1 MTDVVRR
8 ALATAVGAR
17 VPVLLWGGPGIGKTS
32 AVREMADVSEL
43 PCEVVIASI
52 REPSDFAGLPVVAA
66 DGGGVS
72 LAAPQWAER
81 LAEAGRGVLFLDEV
95 STAPPAVQAA
105 LLRVVLERSVGD
117 LELPDGVAVVAAAN
131 PPDQAADGWD
141 LAAALANRFCHL
153 EWTLE
158 PREWADG
165 LLAGFTAMQV
175 PSFAGNELDH
185 HLPVAQSLVSAFVV
199 ARPHLMYAPPRDAA
213 GAGLAWPSPRAW
225 AMAARLLAAA
235 EVAEAAQEVKV
246 TLVAGCVGVATAA
259 EFFAWS
265 TDLELPDPE
274 AVLADPNSYQVPDR
288 GDRAYASLAA
298 IVGAVL
304 ANNTPAR
311 WEAAWHAIA
320 AGVRDGKA
328 DIAVA
333 AVRTLVQHRPA
344 GAQPP
349 RDLLVTLTPVLRT
362 AGLFEQL
369 SRG

>member
-17 VPVLLWGGPGIGKTS
+17 VPVLLWGGPGVGKTS
-32 AVREMADVSEL
+32 AVREMAEASEL

-66 DGGGVS
+66 DGTGVT

-81 LAEAGRGVLFLDEV
+81 LVAAGRGVLFLDEV

-117 LELPDGVAVVAAAN
+117 LELPDDVAVVAAAN

-158 PREWADG
+158 AREWADG
-165 LLAGFTAMQV
+165 LLAGFTPMQV
-175 PSFAGNELDH
+175 PKFDTDSMDARLS
-185 HLPVAQSLVSAFVV
+185 VARSMVSAFVM
-199 ARPHLMYAPPRDAA
+199 ARPHLMYSPPRDAA

-225 AMAARLLAAA
+225 AMTARLIAAA
-235 EVAEAAQEVKV
+235 DVAEDDQDVKF
-246 TLVAGCVGVATAA
+246 TLVAGCVGTAVGA
-259 EFFAWS
+259 EFLAWS
-265 TDLELPDPE
+265 IDLELPDPE
-274 AVLADPNSYQVPDR
+274 AVLADPDSYVVPER

-304 ANNTPAR
+304 ANNTPGR
-311 WEAAWHAIA
+311 WEAAWYAIA

-333 AVRTLVQHRPA
+333 AVRTLVQHRPD
-344 GAQPP
+344 GAKPP
-349 RDLLVTLTPVLRT
+349 RAVLGALTPVLRA

>member
-1 MTDVVRR
+1 
-8 ALATAVGAR
+8 
-17 VPVLLWGGPGIGKTS
+17 
-32 AVREMADVSEL
+32 MAEASEL

-52 REPSDFAGLPVVAA
+52 REPSDFAGLPVVDA
-66 DGGGVS
+66 DRGGVT

-81 LAEAGRGVLFLDEV
+81 LVAAGRGVLFLDEV

-105 LLRVVLERSVGD
+105 LLRVVLERAVGD

-158 PREWADG
+158 AREWADG
-165 LLAGFTAMQV
+165 LLAGFTPTRV
-175 PSFAGNELDH
+175 PTFDAETLDA
-185 HLPVAQSLVSAFVV
+185 HLPVARSLVSAFVV

-213 GAGLAWPSPRAW
+213 GAGLAWPSPRTW
-225 AMAARLLAAA
+225 ATAARLLAAA
-235 EVAEAAQEVKV
+235 EIAEAREDEKM
-246 TLVAGCVGVATAA
+246 TLVAGCVGVAVAA

-265 TDLELPDPE
+265 NDLELPDPE
-274 AVLADPNSYQVPDR
+274 AVLADPDSYQVPDR

-304 ANNTPAR
+304 ADNTTER
-311 WEAAWHAIA
+311 WEASWRAIA
-320 AGVRDGKA
+320 VGVREGKA

-333 AVRTLVQHRPA
+333 AVRTLVQHRPD

-349 RDLLVTLTPVLRT
+349 RDVLTALAPVLRV